1 MVDPV
6 VLFQQAG
13 VPEKREVGLVAGC
26 EEADGGGGG
35 ELGEEA
41 GVGGAAQGGGVEGVD
56 EEVEGGGWRV
66 GGEVC
71 EKGGDG
77 VGGLGGEFGWGVG
90 VGLGGE
96 EVENVP
102 EGEGWGVAIHDEDFW
117 GVGGAV
123 VGEVSGEGGDE
134 FAFRAVAVET
144 DVEGFGELEVPL
156 GEGAGM
162 EGVEEADGGGVR
174 VFVFGDL
181 VVVSFMCEQ

>member
-1 MVDPV
+1 
-6 VLFQQAG
+6 
-13 VPEKREVGLVAGC
+13 
-26 EEADGGGGG
+26 
-35 ELGEEA
+35 
-41 GVGGAAQGGGVEGVD
+41 
-56 EEVEGGGWRV
+56 V

-123 VGEVSGEGGDE
+123 EGEVSGEGGDE